1 MLWVLHRR
9 HVMLRRKPS
18 PAAAARIMTHSRP
31 LILLAL
37 AALLP
42 LILLS
47 AVLGAA
53 WLRQQQAAMERGALD
68 SVRHA
73 SEMLERELS
82 AQIEMLHV
90 LALSPLFDGALDPA
104 AVFAAI
110 ERVRREEPLWRLV
123 SLSDPDG
130 NRLVDAPQPVAGGR
144 GLVVEADSHA
154 RVVASATSAIGPI
167 LRGPLGNAAF
177 AIRVPVTR
185 DGKLLYVLSAV
196 VMPDAVS
203 RLLRTTV
210 PDGWYGSVIDSEGR
224 LVARTQGDPQWIAEP
239 ASPYARAARLRGG
252 GGMYESVSLEGEAVT
267 VAYRVLPS
275 WSWSVHIALPRALY
289 HAPLET
295 SLWLL
300 TGGGLLALL
309 LAGAF
314 LALLAREAEARRR
327 AAAALE
333 ESSRME
339 ALGRMTGG
347 VAHDFNNLLMIAQSG
362 AEAIKRRL
370 SDPARVTTYADSILT
385 AVQRGAS
392 LTRQL
397 VAFARKSPQEPVSFL
412 LQDRTD
418 ELLPLL
424 ERSTRAGIATSL
436 SIPNDTWPV
445 FADPNALEVALVNLA
460 VNARDAMPDG
470 GSLTLT
476 AANVTLTARNGHSAG
491 LRGDHVA
498 IRVRDTGT
506 GIHPEDMSRVFEP
519 FFTTKEVGK
528 GTGLGLS
535 QVLGFATQSG
545 GAVTVDSRVGQGTTV
560 TLHLPRAT
568 GTPMDTS
575 PPRHPA
581 APEGIDEGRI
591 LLIEDNPDVARA
603 TGTLLREAGYAVVW
617 VPNGTA
623 ALERIERGEAFDAVL
638 SDIVLDGGPSGLE
651 LAPLLRDRH
660 PGLPV
665 VLMTGYSEAL
675 AARVPDGLTVL
686 AKPFGQSEMVA
697 ALRAARLNAGRPVA
711 RQP

>member
-1 MLWVLHRR
+1 M
-9 HVMLRRKPS
+9 K
-18 PAAAARIMTHSRP
+18 HSRP

-47 AVLGAA
+47 ATLGAA

-68 SVRHA
+68 SVRHSA
-73 SEMLERELS
+73 EMLERELS
-82 AQIEMLHV
+82 AQIEMLRV
-90 LALSPLFDGALDPA
+90 LALSPLFDGPLDPA
-104 AVFAAI
+104 AVFAAV

-123 SLSDPDG
+123 SLSDRDG
-130 NRLVDAPQPVAGGR
+130 NRLVDAPRPIAGGR
-144 GLVVEADSHA
+144 GPVIEADSHA
-154 RVVASATSAIGPI
+154 RVIASASPAVGPI
-167 LRGPLGNAAF
+167 LRSPLGNAAF

-185 DGKLLYVLSAV
+185 EGKPLYVLSAV
-196 VMPDAVS
+196 VRPDAVS
-203 RLLRTTV
+203 RLLSATV
-210 PDGWYGSVIDSEGR
+210 PDGWRGSVIDSDGR
-224 LVARTQGDPQWIAEP
+224 LVARTHGDPRLIAEP
-239 ASPYARAARLRGG
+239 ASPHARAARLRGG
-252 GGMYESVSLEGEAVT
+252 GGLYESVSLEGEAVT
-267 VAYRVLPS
+267 VAYRALPS
-275 WSWSVHIALPRALY
+275 WNWSVHIALPRALY

-300 TGGGLLALL
+300 TGGGLLSLL
-309 LAGAF
+309 LASAF
-314 LALLAREAEARRR
+314 LALLVRETEARRR

-370 SDPARVTTYADSILT
+370 SDPARVTAYADSILT

-397 VAFARKSPQEPVSFL
+397 LAFARKSPQEPVSFL
-412 LQDRTD
+412 LQERTD

-436 SIPNDTWPV
+436 SIPDDTWPV

-476 AANVTLTARNGHSAG
+476 AANVTLTARNGGNTGG

-506 GIHPEDMSRVFEP
+506 GIHPGDVARVFEP
-519 FFTTKEVGK
+519 FFTTKPVGK

-545 GAVTVDSRVGQGTTV
+545 GAVTVDSRLGQGTTV

-568 GTPMDTS
+568 GAPVDTKAA
-575 PPRHPA
+575 RRPA
-581 APEGIDEGRI
+581 APAGIDEGRV
-591 LLIEDNPDVARA
+591 LLIEDDPEVARA
-603 TGTLLREAGYAVVW
+603 TGTLLREAGYGVVW
-617 VPNGTA
+617 VANGTA
-623 ALERIERGEAFDAVL
+623 ALDRIERGEAFDAVL
-638 SDIVLDGGPSGLE
+638 SDIVLGGGPSGLD
-651 LAPLLRDRH
+651 LAPLLRDRR

-675 AARVPDGLTVL
+675 AARIPDGLTVL
-686 AKPFGQSEMVA
+686 AKPFGQSELAA
-697 ALRAARLNAGRPVA
+697 ALRAARLDAGRASA
-711 RQP
+711 RRP